1 MAEAF
6 SFPFS
11 VLLLELDEAPLMRTE
26 QPKMIYLKDYQVP
39 DYLINETHLTFEL
52 FEDHTLV
59 HAQLMMRRNPEAGAG
74 LPPLVLDGQQLEL
87 LELKLDDRVLS
98 AADYQLSDSHLTLQP
113 TQEQFVIDSS
123 VRIHPESNTALEGL
137 YKSGSMFCTQCEA
150 EGFRK
155 ITYYLDRPDVM
166 SKFTTTLSAEQHR
179 YPVLLSNGNPIASG
193 TEEGGRH
200 WATWE
205 DPFRKPAYLFALVA
219 GDLWCVE
226 DTFTTMSQRDVA
238 LRIYVEPENIDKVQ
252 HAMDSLKKS
261 MKWDEEVYGREYDLD
276 IFMIVAVNDFN
287 MGAME
292 NKGLNI
298 FNSSCV
304 LARAETATDAAHQ
317 RVEAV
322 VAHEYFH
329 NWSGNRVTCRDW
341 FQLSLKE
348 GFTVFRDAEFSA
360 DMHSRTVK
368 RIEDVAYLRTHQF
381 AEDAGP
387 MAHPVR
393 PDAYMEISNFYTL
406 TIYEKGAE
414 VLRMIHTLLGAEL
427 FRKGSDL
434 YFARHD
440 GQAVTCDD
448 FVKAME
454 DASGI
459 DLAQFKRW
467 YSQAGT
473 PQLVVSE
480 HYDALAQRYTLTFAQ
495 SCPATPGQS
504 EKQPFVIPV
513 ALGLLDAQGN
523 ALPLQLAGEAQAQG
537 VQRVLSVTEAQQSFT
552 FVNLAEQP
560 LPSLLRGFSAPVKLS
575 FPYSRDQ
582 LMFLMQHDSDG
593 FNRWE
598 AGQQLAVQVLQELIG
613 QQQRGEPMLLD
624 PRLVTAL
631 RSVLENHSLD
641 SAMVAEMLSLPG
653 EGYLAELAEQAD
665 VEAIHAA
672 REFARARL
680 AEALFE
686 PLWARYQANRQ
697 VSRSTPY
704 QAEAAHFARRSLQNI
719 ALSYLMLCNRGE
731 VLAACVEQF
740 ETADNMTERLAAL
753 AVLVNSPAEEAAQ
766 RALAQ
771 FAECFAD
778 NPLVMDQWFSVQAA
792 CQRPGALAR
801 VQALMNHAAFSL
813 KNPNKVRAL
822 IGAFAN
828 QNLVHFHAADGAG
841 YRFLADQVIALNRL
855 NPQIAARQLLPLTR
869 WARYDAPRQAL
880 MRNELLRI
888 RDSGSLSSDVFEVL
902 DKSLRTA

>member
-1 MAEAF
+1 
-6 SFPFS
+6 
-11 VLLLELDEAPLMRTE
+11 MRTE
-26 QPKMIYLKDYQVP
+26 QPKMIYLKDYQAP
-39 DYLINETHLTFEL
+39 DYLIDETHLTFEL

-59 HAQLMMRRNPEAGAG
+59 HAQLVMRRNPAAGEG
-74 LPPLVLDGQQLEL
+74 LPPLQLDGQQLEL
-87 LELKLDDRVLS
+87 LSLALNDREL
-98 AADYQLSDSHLTLQP
+98 APGDYQLSDSHLTLQP
-113 TQEQFVIDSS
+113 DSTSFVIDSS

-137 YKSGSMFCTQCEA
+137 YKSGGMFCTQCEA

-166 SKFTTTLSAEQHR
+166 SKFTTTLSAEQHS

-193 TEEGGRH
+193 SEEGGRH
-200 WATWE
+200 WATWQ
-205 DPFRKPAYLFALVA
+205 DPFMKPAYLFALVA

-226 DTFTTMSQRDVA
+226 DSFTTMSQRDVA
-238 LRIYVEPENIDKVQ
+238 LRIYVEPENIDKCQ

-261 MKWDEEVYGREYDLD
+261 MRWDEEVYGREYDLD

-304 LARAETATDAAHQ
+304 LAKAETATDAAHQ

-348 GFTVFRDAEFSA
+348 GFTVFRDSEFSA

-368 RIEDVAYLRTHQF
+368 RIEDAAYLRTHQF

-387 MAHPVR
+387 MAHSVR
-393 PDAYMEISNFYTL
+393 PEAFIEISNFYTL
-406 TIYEKGAE
+406 TVYEKGAE
-414 VLRMIHTLLGAEL
+414 VVRMIHTLVGVDG

-434 YFARHD
+434 YFQRHD

-448 FVKAME
+448 FIKAME
-454 DASGI
+454 DANAI
-459 DLAQFKRW
+459 DLSQFKRW

-473 PQLVVSE
+473 PRLAVSE
-480 HYDALAQRYTLTFAQ
+480 DYDAAAKTYRLTFKQ

-504 EKQPFVIPV
+504 EKLPFVIPV
-513 ALGLLDAQGN
+513 ALGLLGAQGQ
-523 ALPLQLAGEAQAQG
+523 ALPLRLQGEASAGEAS
-537 VQRVLSVTEAQQSFT
+537 RVFSITEAEQLLT
-552 FVNLAEQP
+552 FVDVEERP

-582 LMFLMQHDSDG
+582 LMFLMQHDDDG

-613 QQQRGEPMLLD
+613 QHQRGEALVLD
-624 PRLVTAL
+624 QRLVTAL
-631 RSVLENHSLD
+631 RSVLENPTLD
-641 SAMVAEMLSLPG
+641 QAMVAEMLSLPG
-653 EGYLAELAEQAD
+653 EGYLTEISEVAD

-672 REFARARL
+672 REFARQQL

-686 PLWARYQANRQ
+686 PLWQRYQANRQ
-697 VSRSTPY
+697 VSRDSAY
-704 QAEAAHFARRSLQNI
+704 VAEAAHFARRSLQNI
-719 ALSYLMLCNRGE
+719 ALSYLMLSGKPE
-731 VLAACVEQF
+731 VLAACLEQF
-740 ETADNMTERLAAL
+740 EVCDNMTERLTAL
-753 AVLVNSPAEEAAQ
+753 AVLVNSSFEEEKAK
-766 RALAQ
+766 ALAS
-771 FAECFAD
+771 FADYFKD

-792 CQRPGALAR
+792 NALPGALGR
-801 VQALMNHAAFSL
+801 VQQLMQHPAFTL

-822 IGAFAN
+822 IGAFAG
-828 QNLVHFHAADGAG
+828 QNPVGFHQADGSG
-841 YRFLADQVIALNRL
+841 YRFLADQVIVLNAL
-855 NPQIAARQLLPLTR
+855 NPQIASRLLSPLTR
-869 WARYDAPRQAL
+869 WRKYDSARQAL
-880 MRNELLRI
+880 MRAELERI
-888 RDSGSLSSDVFEVL
+888 LASGELSSDVYEVVS
-902 DKSLRTA
+902 KSLV